1 MDSTQSSPV
10 MLLGHLADLASPR
23 NVEVGIRL
31 PTEVT
36 VRISDASFMAMVDS
50 CGVES
55 LRRRGLR
62 KVSLAAPVDLR
73 GPGQD
78 VAIALRLVRECTA
91 QQVLVDWS
99 VVADDQ
105 LDVTPLFGLTPPIVV
120 AGIDSAAKLWRERF
134 RFGSLYWRA
143 GPGFIL
149 ISDTRGAIRNEYK
162 LKASG
167 LVQTF
172 LALASGAI
180 PEEADLYHCHALR
193 GEGLVFESDGWTIGL
208 PYRMRSWPIPCNAA

>member
-1 MDSTQSSPV
+1 
-10 MLLGHLADLASPR
+10 
-23 NVEVGIRL
+23 
-31 PTEVT
+31 
-36 VRISDASFMAMVDS
+36 MAMVDT

-73 GPGQD
+73 GPGHD

-91 QQVLVDWS
+91 HQVLVDWS
-99 VVADDQ
+99 VVAGDQ
-105 LDVTPLFGLTPPIVV
+105 VDVAPLFGLTPPTVV
-120 AGIDSAAKLWRERF
+120 TGIDRAAKLWRERF

-149 ISDTRGAIRNEYK
+149 ISDTRGAIRNEFK
-162 LKASG
+162 LKAPG

-172 LALASGAI
+172 LALARGAVQNESG
-180 PEEADLYHCHALR
+180 LRHSHALR
-193 GEGLVFESDGWTIGL
+193 QEGLVFESDGWTIGL